1 VKKRILSALILV
13 PLVVYLVVWA
23 DLFYVKLAVLLVA
36 GLGYSEWLG
45 LDSKEFHV
53 RKAVY
58 LSCFFALGFVFLF
71 FNHLFL
77 LALFLCLVFHLILG
91 FPSLNDGS
99 FLREQYYFVGLLY
112 LSLYLFAI
120 PLMQFPSG
128 RLLLLTLFVSIWSG
142 DTFAYFCGK
151 GFGKVKLAPIISP
164 KKTVEGAICGIVGG
178 TLVGVIFGMLL
189 KLEFLDV
196 FLVAFVS
203 NIFGILGDL
212 AESVPKRFFG
222 KKDSS
227 NLIPGHGGI
236 LDRLDS
242 FAFAVFF
249 SYLVLLCK
257 SWLF

>member
-1 VKKRILSALILV
+1 MKKRILSALILV
-13 PLVVYLVVWA
+13 PLVVYFVVWA
-23 DLFYVKLAVLLVA
+23 NLFYDKLAVLLVA

-45 LDSKEFHV
+45 FDSEKFNAV
-53 RKAVY
+53 KATY

-77 LALFLCLVFHLILG
+77 LTVFLCLAFHLVLG
-91 FPSLNDGS
+91 FSSLNDGS
-99 FLREQYYFVGLLY
+99 FLKGQYYFVGLLY
-112 LSLYLFAI
+112 VSFYLFAV
-120 PLMQFPSG
+120 PFMELHSG
-128 RLLLLTLFVSIWSG
+128 RLLLLTLFISIWSG

-151 GFGKVKLAPIISP
+151 GFGKIKLAPVISP
-164 KKTVEGAICGIVGG
+164 KKTVEGAICGIIGG
-178 TLVGVIFGMLL
+178 TLIGVVFGMLL
-189 KLEFLDV
+189 KLGFWDV
-196 FLVAFVS
+196 FLVALVS
-203 NIFGILGDL
+203 NTFGILGDL

-222 KKDSS
+222 RKDSS

-257 SWLF
+257 DWLF

>member
-1 VKKRILSALILV
+1 MKKRVLSALILV

-23 DLFYVKLAVLLVA
+23 GLFYVKLAVLLVA

-45 LDSKEFHV
+45 LDSESFNVK
-53 RKAVY
+53 KATY
-58 LSCFFALGFVFLF
+58 LSCFLVVGFVFLF

-77 LALFLCLVFHLILG
+77 LALFLCLTFHLVLG
-91 FPSLNDGS
+91 FSSLNDKS
-99 FLREQYYFVGLLY
+99 FLKEQYYFVGLLY
-112 LSLYLFAI
+112 VSLYLFAVPFI
-120 PLMQFPSG
+120 QLQSG

-178 TLVGVIFGMLL
+178 TFIGVIFGLLL
-189 KLEFLDV
+189 KIGFLDV
-196 FLVAFVS
+196 LLVALVS

-249 SYLVLLCK
+249 SYVVLLCK
-257 SWLF
+257 DLLF

>member
-1 VKKRILSALILV
+1 MKKRVLSALILV
-13 PLVVYLVVWA
+13 PLVVYIVVWVDMLYA
-23 DLFYVKLAVLLVA
+23 KLAVLLVG

-45 LDSKEFHV
+45 LDLERFNSK
-53 RKAVY
+53 KAIY
-58 LSCFFALGFVFLF
+58 LSCYFIAAFIFMFYKS
-71 FNHLFL
+71 LFL
-77 LALFLCLVFHLILG
+77 IAIFLCLAMHMIVSFYSIE
-91 FPSLNDGS
+91 NKS
-99 FLREQYYFVGLLY
+99 FLRLQYYFSGIFYILLY
-112 LSLYLFAI
+112 TFAI
-120 PLMQFPSG
+120 FLMELKNG
-128 RLLLLTLFVSIWSG
+128 RFFLLTLFVSLWSG

-151 GFGKVKLAPIISP
+151 GFGKIKLAPVISP
-164 KKTVEGAICGIVGG
+164 KKTVEGAICGIIGG
-178 TLVGVIFGMLL
+178 TLIGVIFGILL

-196 FLVAFVS
+196 FLVAFIS
-203 NIFGILGDL
+203 NVFGILGDL

-257 SWLF
+257 DWLF

>member
-1 VKKRILSALILV
+1 VKKRVLSALILV

-23 DLFYVKLAVLLVA
+23 DLFYVKLAVLLVG

-45 LDSKEFHV
+45 LDFEAFDT
-53 RKAVY
+53 RKATY
-58 LSCFFALGFVFLF
+58 LLCFFILGFVFLF

-77 LALFLCLVFHLILG
+77 LTLFLCLAFHLVLG
-91 FPSLNDGS
+91 FSSLNDKS
-99 FLREQYYFVGLLY
+99 FLRVQYYFVGLLY
-112 LSLYLFAI
+112 ISLYLFAV
-120 PLMQFPSG
+120 PFMQFPSG

-151 GFGKVKLAPIISP
+151 SFGKVKLAPIISP
-164 KKTVEGAICGIVGG
+164 KKTVEGAACGIIGG
-178 TLVGVIFGMLL
+178 TLIGVVFGMLL

-196 FLVAFVS
+196 ILVAFVS

-249 SYLVLLCK
+249 SYVVLLCK
-257 SWLF
+257 DWLF